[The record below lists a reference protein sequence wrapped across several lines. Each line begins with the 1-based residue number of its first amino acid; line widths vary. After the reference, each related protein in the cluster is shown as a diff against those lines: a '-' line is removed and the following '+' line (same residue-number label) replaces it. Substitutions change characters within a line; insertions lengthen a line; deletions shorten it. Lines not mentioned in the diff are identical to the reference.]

1 MDATMLSRIQF
12 AANISFHVI
21 FPTVSIGLAWFLVYI
36 REMAIAPAAPCGI
49 PRTTFGSRPLH

>member
-1 MDATMLSRIQF
+1 MDATILSRIQF

-36 REMAIAPAAPCGI
+36 RQMADREGGGVWDDSY
-49 PRTTFGSRPLH
+49 RFWV